1 MSAFCVKCR
10 SKTDNVNPKSKVT
23 KNGRHAVISLCGK
36 CGTQKYQFVS
46 GNGKPKKGKGFGS
59 FMRGVLGSIF

>member
-1 MSAFCVKCR
+1 MSSFCVKCR

-46 GNGKPKKGKGFGS
+46 GNGKPKNGKGIGRIV
-59 FMRGVLGSIF
+59 RGVAGLFF